1 MPSQDWPI
9 ASPAVLLAAISVG
22 CDYSTM
28 LANGGHCD
36 PRLTLMIS
44 PLNIPQGESPVG
56 SASAYSKVVD
66 WVLEMY
72 GAKGDAIPSS
82 LIDLIGRPAA

>member
-1 MPSQDWPI
+1 
-9 ASPAVLLAAISVG
+9 
-22 CDYSTM
+22 
-28 LANGGHCD
+28 
-36 PRLTLMIS
+36 
-44 PLNIPQGESPVG
+44 
-56 SASAYSKVVD
+56 VVD